1 MLLYSFSYPAWRCK
15 SKPMIWRELQ
25 RWIDSARGQECGF
38 SHQSV
43 WPFACQLRCPGA
55 CLTAD
60 GVPQL
65 KHCYWCS
72 CLPHKD
78 MKDKSQGAAKVH
90 KSATR
95 TDVHTHR
102 HQVECCESDS
112 SKGFFALRL
121 LRLLPQWELL
131 ASARGGATV
140 FVPLQNLPSWGKAK
154 QLCLFGAD
162 TANLCKF
169 SIRFWTKDSSRA
181 SPFAISW
188 FTREISWRLPAGR
201 WGAIGGL
208 SKMDFFMFILVQ

>member
-1 MLLYSFSYPAWRCK
+1 MLFYSFSYPAWRCK

-78 MKDKSQGAAKVH
+78 MRGKSQGAAKVH

-131 ASARGGATV
+131 ASARGGATEDTRTSPETALSWGIWLSARWV
-140 FVPLQNLPSWGKAK
+140 FVPLKNLPSSGKAK

-169 SIRFWTKDSSRA
+169 SICYLDKR
-181 SPFAISW
+181 
-188 FTREISWRLPAGR
+188 
-201 WGAIGGL
+201 
-208 SKMDFFMFILVQ
+208 